1 MLRGKVLFMLKKV
14 SDLTSHFP
22 ETWNFFLRIYFL
34 QEFNSCILIFLDVIG
49 TWQPQ
54 YFVTFCPRNSEN
66 CDFFTEVLFPGFFQK
81 LFFPATF
88 LHKLYVAGNYDYKE
102 HDFRTVVS
110 EVSCFVDNPGSQ
122 KI

>member
-22 ETWNFFLRIYFL
+22 ET
-34 QEFNSCILIFLDVIG
+34 IG
-49 TWQPQ
+49 TFFFGYIFYRNLIPV
-54 YFVTFCPRNSEN
+54 FLFSKTLLALGSLNISGKKLKTLFPVTFCPRNSEN

-102 HDFRTVVS
+102 AT
-110 EVSCFVDNPGSQ
+110 
-122 KI
+122 